1 MTENHDHHRTTRPDC
16 AGCSV
21 ADCRSE
27 SEPDVGTL
35 SGWRLAAMSM
45 GLFLG
50 PILLALI
57 GAACLASRP
66 ESQLL
71 GAMAGLLLGIG
82 GSVTVAKLMHRFG
95 PRTS

>member
-1 MTENHDHHRTTRPDC
+1 MTETHDHHRTTRPDC
-16 AGCSV
+16 AGCLV

-27 SEPDVGTL
+27 SKADVGTL
-35 SGWRLAAMSM
+35 SGWRLVVVSM

-50 PILLALI
+50 PILLALT

-82 GSVTVAKLMHRFG
+82 GSVAVAKLRV
-95 PRTS
+95 REKIN